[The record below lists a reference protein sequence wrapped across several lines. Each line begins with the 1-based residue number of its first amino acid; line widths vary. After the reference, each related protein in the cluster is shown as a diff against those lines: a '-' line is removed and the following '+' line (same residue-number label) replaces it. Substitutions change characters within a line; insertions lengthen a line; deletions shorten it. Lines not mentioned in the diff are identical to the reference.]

1 MRRTYYK
8 NNPGNGVKAQKTYSL
23 VDVVAACNIAFH
35 YNGNKIEKY
44 DVTAVPEH
52 TDSYDGSKVAAQ
64 PAVTSNK
71 FYAQSIL
78 DRIEVITDAD
88 RAEAQEIISY
98 IQGQVT
104 LSILSNKK
112 VSTFVLELAKAMED
126 EIVPQHKVGLLV
138 YAPNVWFS
146 GQKRDAINEQTN
158 ELLYTSQPLG
168 AVDQKVTL
176 NFTLIETRFIQQI
189 GCYSAYGKDDAG
201 NLVSFLTKHEHLCVS
216 GKIIGKVKK
225 AEADQWHNNA
235 IVTSLNYVKLA
246 AVAP

>member
-1 MRRTYYK
+1 MAYYQNHRGTVVKTPQVTY
-8 NNPGNGVKAQKTYSL
+8 PL
-23 VDVVAACNIAFH
+23 VDVVAAANIAFH

-44 DVTAVPEH
+44 DVAATPEY
-52 TDSYDGSKVAAQ
+52 TESYDGTKIAATE
-64 PAVTSNK
+64 AITSNK
-71 FYAQSIL
+71 TYAFSVL
-78 DRIEVITDAD
+78 DHSEVITDMD
-88 RAEAQEIISY
+88 RDEAREIISY

-104 LSILSNKK
+104 LAILSGKATSN
-112 VSTFVLELAKAMED
+112 FILNLAKEF
-126 EIVPQHKVGLLV
+126 EEENVPKFKVGLIV
-138 YAPNVWFS
+138 YAPNVWHT
-146 GQKRDAINEQTN
+146 GKAKDAITEQTN

-176 NFTLIETRFIQQI
+176 NFTLIETRFIQQV

-216 GKIIGKVKK
+216 GKIVGKVKK

-246 AVAP
+246 AV